1 MVLVGAQMTC
11 LAVYVSLDCEEPY
24 VALERTSFLPETLR
38 FALEVELLLD
48 GVWDRL
54 LREGRVC
61 SMVGRRMTQ
70 ISGSQLG

>member
-11 LAVYVSLDCEEPY
+11 LAVYVSLDREELC
-24 VALERTSFLPETLR
+24 VALESTSVLPETLH

-48 GVWDRL
+48 GVWERH

-61 SMVGRRMTQ
+61 SVVGRRMTQ